1 MPIRFET
8 RARALA
14 LQLLYAWD
22 QADEART
29 DPRPL
34 WAAICAGRVG
44 GGGAVPRLGER
55 AMGLAEAVV
64 KGGSRLD
71 TILQAAA
78 ENWRLERLAV
88 VDRNILR
95 LALAELELGTA
106 PVRVVLDEA
115 IRLARWFGAARS
127 PAFVNGILDRAA
139 REQGWL

>member
-1 MPIRFET
+1 MPIRVET

-29 DPRPL
+29 DPRRL

-44 GGGAVPRLGER
+44 GAVPRLEER

-64 KGGSRLD
+64 RGGSRLD
-71 TILQAAA
+71 TMLQAAA

-106 PVRVVLDEA
+106 PVRVVIDEA

>member
-1 MPIRFET
+1 MPIRVET
-8 RARALA
+8 RIRALA

-22 QADEART
+22 QADEVRT

-34 WAAICAGRVG
+34 WAAICAGR
-44 GGGAVPRLGER
+44 GAAPQLEER
-55 AMGLAEAVV
+55 AMDLAEAVV
-64 KGGSRLD
+64 RDLARLD
-71 TILQAAA
+71 GILQAAA

-88 VDRNILR
+88 VDRNVLR
-95 LALAELELGTA
+95 LALAELGQGKT
-106 PVRVVLDEA
+106 PVRVVIDEA

>member
-1 MPIRFET
+1 MPIRVET

-34 WAAICAGRVG
+34 WAAICAGR
-44 GGGAVPRLGER
+44 GALPRLEER
-55 AMGLAEAVV
+55 AMNLAEAVV
-64 KGGSRLD
+64 RGGSRID
-71 TILQAAA
+71 TMLQAAA

-106 PVRVVLDEA
+106 PVRVVIDEA

>member
-1 MPIRFET
+1 MPIRVET
-8 RARALA
+8 RIRALA

-22 QADEART
+22 QADEVRT

-34 WAAICAGRVG
+34 WAAICAGR
-44 GGGAVPRLGER
+44 GAAPQLEER
-55 AMGLAEAVV
+55 AMDLAEAVV
-64 KGGSRLD
+64 RDLTRLD
-71 TILQAAA
+71 GILQAAA

-88 VDRNILR
+88 VDRNVLR
-95 LALAELELGTA
+95 LALAELGLGKT
-106 PVRVVLDEA
+106 PVRVVIDEA

>member
-1 MPIRFET
+1 MPIRVET
-8 RARALA
+8 RIRALA

-34 WAAICAGRVG
+34 WAAICAGR
-44 GGGAVPRLGER
+44 GAAPQLEER
-55 AMGLAEAVV
+55 AMDLAEAVV
-64 KGGSRLD
+64 RDLARLD
-71 TILQAAA
+71 GILQAAA

-88 VDRNILR
+88 VDRNVLR
-95 LALAELELGTA
+95 LALAELGQGKT
-106 PVRVVLDEA
+106 PVRVVIDEA

>member
-1 MPIRFET
+1 MPIRVET
-8 RARALA
+8 RVRALA

-34 WAAICAGRVG
+34 WAAICAGR
-44 GGGAVPRLGER
+44 GAAAQLEER

-64 KGGSRLD
+64 RDLARLD
-71 TILQAAA
+71 GILQAAA

-88 VDRNILR
+88 VDRNVLR
-95 LALAELELGTA
+95 LALAELGLGKT
-106 PVRVVLDEA
+106 PVRVVIDEA

>member
-1 MPIRFET
+1 MPIRVET

-22 QADEART
+22 QADEGRT

-34 WAAICAGRVG
+34 WAAICAGR
-44 GGGAVPRLGER
+44 GAPPRLEER

-64 KGGSRLD
+64 RGGSRLD
-71 TILQAAA
+71 TMLQAAA

-106 PVRVVLDEA
+106 PVRVVIDEA

>member
-1 MPIRFET
+1 MPIRVET

-22 QADEART
+22 QAAEART

-34 WAAICAGRVG
+34 WTAICAGRG
-44 GGGAVPRLGER
+44 TAPPIEER
-55 AMGLAEAVV
+55 ATDLAEAVV
-64 KGGSRLD
+64 RDLARLD
-71 TILQAAA
+71 GILQAAA

-88 VDRNILR
+88 VDRNVLR
-95 LALAELELGTA
+95 LALAELGLGKT
-106 PVRVVLDEA
+106 PVRVVIDEA

>member
-1 MPIRFET
+1 MPIRVET

-29 DPRPL
+29 DPRRL

-44 GGGAVPRLGER
+44 GAVPRLEER

-64 KGGSRLD
+64 RGRGRLD
-71 TILQAAA
+71 AILQAAA

>member
-22 QADEART
+22 QADDERV

-34 WAAICAGRVG
+34 WAAICAGRG
-44 GGGAVPRLGER
+44 RGTAPQLEER
-55 AMGLAEAVV
+55 AIGLAEAVV
-64 KGGSRLD
+64 RGGGRLD
-71 TILQAAA
+71 SMLQAAA
-78 ENWRLERLAV
+78 ENWRLDRLAV

-95 LALAELELGTA
+95 LALAELESGA
-106 PVRVVLDEA
+106 VPVRVVIDEA

>member
-1 MPIRFET
+1 MPIRVET

-34 WAAICAGRVG
+34 WAAICAGRG
-44 GGGAVPRLGER
+44 RGAVPQLEER
-55 AMGLAEAVV
+55 AMYLAETVV
-64 KGGSRLD
+64 KGRSRLD
-71 TILQAAA
+71 AILQTAV

>member
-1 MPIRFET
+1 MPIRVET

-29 DPRPL
+29 DPRRL

-44 GGGAVPRLGER
+44 GAVPRLEER

-64 KGGSRLD
+64 RGGSRLD
-71 TILQAAA
+71 TMLQAAA

-95 LALAELELGTA
+95 LALTELELGTA
-106 PVRVVLDEA
+106 PVRVVIDEA